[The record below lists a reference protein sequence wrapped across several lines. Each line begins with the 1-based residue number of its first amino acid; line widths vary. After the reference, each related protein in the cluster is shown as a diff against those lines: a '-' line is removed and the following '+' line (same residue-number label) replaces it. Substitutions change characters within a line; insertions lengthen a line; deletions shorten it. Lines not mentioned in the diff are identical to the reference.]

1 MKRLALFCMIALLS
15 LSVSCSTR
23 YTIEDVIAEKVK
35 IDQTDNPAKKFI
47 IKNNLQTEG
56 FFFQKNL
63 ITLNNVLVKDVIPST
78 NIDYEF
84 CVITDVDT
92 SKGKVECYIY
102 TGNVGRVAKLEK
114 GKTRINA
121 EGQFGRFFTLLDEY
135 YTKLEIVKSKISILG
150 D

>member
-1 MKRLALFCMIALLS
+1 MKRMALVLMIAAVSIS
-15 LSVSCSTR
+15 LASCSTH

-47 IKNNLQTEG
+47 IKNNLQDEG
-56 FFFQKNL
+56 FFFKNVIGL
-63 ITLNNVLVKDVIPST
+63 KGVLVKDVIPST

-84 CVITDVDT
+84 CVLSDIDT

-102 TGNVGRVAKLEK
+102 TSNVGRISKLEK
-114 GKTRINA
+114 GKSRIDA
-121 EGQFGRFFTLLDEY
+121 EGQFGRFFTLLDQY
-135 YTKLEIVKSKISILG
+135 YTKLELVKSTITILK